1 MTLRSRLALSG
12 GIGVLGGVA
21 LTGGAVFL
29 LRGLIVVPLV
39 SGIGIWLLLLFLLF
53 FSLAEI
59 PLMILGMRHMSKSVS
74 GRRLAVM
81 TNAAFTLFA
90 AIYALPMLLLTARV
104 DIGLALAALSLVRL
118 GGAVLFVPGAHAA
131 RTSSSHTSRSNDAN
145 SISYS
150 EEL

>member
-1 MTLRSRLALSG
+1 MKLRSQLALSG
-12 GIGVLGGVA
+12 GLGVLGGVA

-29 LRGLIVVPLV
+29 LRDLIAAPLV
-39 SGIGIWLLLLFLLF
+39 SGMGTWLLLLFLLF

-59 PLMILGMRHMSKSVS
+59 PLMILGMRHMIKGVS
-74 GRRLAVM
+74 GRRLAVV
-81 TNAAFTLFA
+81 TNVAFTFFA
-90 AIYALPMLLLTARV
+90 AIYALPVLLLTARV

-118 GGAVLFVPGAHAA
+118 AGAVLFVPDAQA
-131 RTSSSHTSRSNDAN
+131 TTFSSHTSRSDDAN